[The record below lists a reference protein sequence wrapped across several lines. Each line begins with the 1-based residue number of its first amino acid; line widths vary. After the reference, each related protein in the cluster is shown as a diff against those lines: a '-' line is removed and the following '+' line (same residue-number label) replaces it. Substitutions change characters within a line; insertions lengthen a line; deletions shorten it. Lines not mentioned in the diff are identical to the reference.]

1 MTSPGSPIA
10 AVTHP
15 DPYPY
20 YASLVRER
28 PLYRDEALGLW
39 VASSAGAVTAVLSSA
54 LCRVRPPAEP
64 VPRALEGTAAGEVF
78 RRLVRQNEGAAH
90 TPMKPAISAALAALD
105 PARIAEHARECA
117 GRLASDLRP
126 ETTPERVADFAF
138 RLPAHVV
145 AQALGASVAMLPEV
159 ATWTDDLVRA
169 FAPDAAADVI
179 ARGDAAVSRL
189 RETFAAL
196 VAAPG
201 TLMAELATSAR
212 RAGASDADAVVA
224 NGVGFLT
231 QAYEATAGLI
241 GNTLVALAR
250 DPQLEE
256 LLRSGRGQ
264 TLGEVSRHDSPV
276 QNTRRFLAEG
286 GVIAGQRMTAGDAIL
301 VVLAAANRDPLANG
315 DPARFDPFRADRKT
329 FTFGLGRHGC
339 PGEAFALAIAS
350 AGVRQLLAVGVKPAA
365 LLTRMRYRPA
375 ANTRIPLF
383 GDRLDGPGDLQ
394 AR

>member
-1 MTSPGSPIA
+1 
-10 AVTHP
+10 
-15 DPYPY
+15 
-20 YASLVRER
+20 
-28 PLYRDEALGLW
+28 
-39 VASSAGAVTAVLSSA
+39 
-54 LCRVRPPAEP
+54 
-64 VPRALEGTAAGEVF
+64 
-78 RRLVRQNEGAAH
+78 
-90 TPMKPAISAALAALD
+90 
-105 PARIAEHARECA
+105 
-117 GRLASDLRP
+117 
-126 ETTPERVADFAF
+126 
-138 RLPAHVV
+138 
-145 AQALGASVAMLPEV
+145 
-159 ATWTDDLVRA
+159 
-169 FAPDAAADVI
+169 
-179 ARGDAAVSRL
+179 
-189 RETFAAL
+189 
-196 VAAPG
+196 
-201 TLMAELATSAR
+201 MAELATSAR

-276 QNTRRFLAEG
+276 QNTRRFLAED